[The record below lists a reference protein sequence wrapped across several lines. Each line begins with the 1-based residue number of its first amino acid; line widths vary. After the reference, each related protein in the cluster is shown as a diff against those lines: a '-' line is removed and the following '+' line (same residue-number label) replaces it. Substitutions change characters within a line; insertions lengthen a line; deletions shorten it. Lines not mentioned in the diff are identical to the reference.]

1 MRVICAPSAT
11 DVVYCGIA
19 VDAGTR
25 DELPDENGLAHFC
38 EHLTFKGTHR
48 RRSWHILNRME
59 SVGGDLNAYTGKE
72 ETIYYTA
79 FLKEHF
85 ARAVDLLADIVL
97 GSTYPQTE
105 MNKEV
110 EVVIDE
116 IESYNDSPSE
126 LIFDDFENLIFCGH
140 PLGRNILGEAGCLRG
155 FRSEDIQ
162 RFARR
167 LYRPDRMVF
176 FVYGRIEPAH
186 ACREITKALKRV
198 ASSLPEGHPFQT
210 LLQTDASPAR
220 PDRNDAGRTAVP
232 EYRPQTVTLH
242 KDTHQA
248 HVMLG
253 ARAYNAYDDKRTA
266 LYLLNNILGGPG
278 MNSRL
283 NVALRERR
291 GLVYNVESNLT
302 SYTDTGAFCIYFGT
316 DPEDVDTCLK
326 LTYKELKRMRD
337 MKMTS
342 SQLAAAKKQLIGQI
356 CVASDNFENNALSM
370 AKTFL
375 HYNKFENLAVVCKR
389 IEALTADDLLEVANE
404 MFAEEY
410 LSTLIYR

>member
-140 PLGRNILGEAGCLRG
+140 PLGRNILGEAGRLRG

-176 FVYGRIEPAH
+176 FVYGRIEPAY

-248 HVMLG
+248 HVMIG
-253 ARAYNAYDDKRTA
+253 ARAYSARDPRHLS

-283 NVALRERR
+283 NRELRDNHGYVYAVDSSVNFYRDC
-291 GLVYNVESNLT
+291 GLLS
-302 SYTDTGAFCIYFGT
+302 IYFGCDTANVDKCLRIVYDELDRLAQRRFDPDTFEKMRRQYCGQLLVAT
-316 DPEDVDTCLK
+316 DNHENYAMSLAKGLLYHDVVIDTDAIIDSLMQ
-326 LTYKELKRMRD
+326 T
-337 MKMTS
+337 TP
-342 SQLAAAKKQLIGQI
+342 
-356 CVASDNFENNALSM
+356 
-370 AKTFL
+370 
-375 HYNKFENLAVVCKR
+375 
-389 IEALTADDLLEVANE
+389 DDILEVAQLL
-404 MFAEEY
+404 AASKSSRLT
-410 LSTLIYR
+410 LS

>member
-140 PLGRNILGEAGCLRG
+140 PLGRNILGEAGRLRG

-176 FVYGRIEPAH
+176 FVYGRIEPAY